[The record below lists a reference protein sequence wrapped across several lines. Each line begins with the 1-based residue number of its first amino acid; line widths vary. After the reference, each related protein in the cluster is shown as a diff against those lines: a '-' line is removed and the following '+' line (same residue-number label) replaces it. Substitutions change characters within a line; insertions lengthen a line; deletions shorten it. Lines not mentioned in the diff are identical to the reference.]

1 MSYYFPEILPSYAMH
16 HDACKYSIA
25 LHAYLMIALF
35 VYKCSNIKWNLFLST
50 ILYFHLDWITTTW
63 QWLFQTLLQVPIY
76 NVMLNIRSSV
86 CIIPLRYRLICIIN
100 IDFINFAKQSL
111 SLMTSLFLS
120 YTFSYTTDF
129 YLLESYPWFA
139 VLKTFMNIIFVY
151 QNARSTFHI
160 SQSQASYF

>member
-1 MSYYFPEILPSYAMH
+1 MKLI
-16 HDACKYSIA
+16 
-25 LHAYLMIALF
+25 
-35 VYKCSNIKWNLFLST
+35 T
-50 ILYFHLDWITTTW
+50 ILYFHLDWTTTTW

-111 SLMTSLFLS
+111 SLLTSLFLS
-120 YTFSYTTDF
+120 YTSSYTTDF

-139 VLKTFMNIIFVY
+139 VPKTFMSIVLFTKMLDQRSIFL
-151 QNARSTFHI
+151 NRKRFIFNHSFSKPCCFI
-160 SQSQASYF
+160 FLPLGL